1 MRSEDPIGLF
11 GGVNKY
17 RYANAN
23 PLRYVD
29 PHGQDPVIGAA
40 IGMLTGGFYGGFGAI
55 LQNGK
60 KDDIIAAI
68 LVGMGTGALVGAL
81 DPSLGIG
88 TFAVIGGVSG
98 GLGDFVGQMIGAG
111 GDKCKRINWGS
122 TIGAIVGGGVAG
134 AGGAALGALG
144 AAAGLAEGPVAIGG
158 AVVTSVPATALPG
171 IGANLW
177 PVDAPA
183 CGCP

>member
-1 MRSEDPIGLF
+1 MLEPRTPIGFCSTVMPNCIGPVYRARYYDPVRSRFVSEDPIGLF

-81 DPSLGIG
+81 
-88 TFAVIGGVSG
+88 
-98 GLGDFVGQMIGAG
+98 
-111 GDKCKRINWGS
+111 
-122 TIGAIVGGGVAG
+122 
-134 AGGAALGALG
+134 
-144 AAAGLAEGPVAIGG
+144 
-158 AVVTSVPATALPG
+158 
-171 IGANLW
+171 
-177 PVDAPA
+177 
-183 CGCP
+183 